1 MVGFFPGFKMPYH
14 IVNTIASRVWRK
26 CGLEDVMTT
35 ANGYMLFRF
44 KSEEEMQAVLEKG
57 PWMFGGKTIILQQ
70 WHPRFCF
77 DKSKISTL
85 PVWIRIHGLPFP
97 LWSKQGLS
105 LAASMVGRPLSCDE
119 QTYNCTRLEYARV
132 CVEIDASL
140 PFMHHY
146 EIDSPLS
153 SDPIPIAVEYEW
165 KPSRCDRCKI
175 FGHSCSTE
183 PAPLPKEKSQTHKPP
198 IQSQTPPPQQGT
210 PIAIHTQVQPS
221 PGSLAATFPKARQT
235 HELTPTPPQ
244 PMTTQPP
251 VNTTHQNS
259 NIQPTTNHAIIPHTD
274 IQAPHDIPP
283 IPPKPALSQSQKVAQ
298 LSATENHIIAQDS
311 GTVLPDPETS
321 YLSGFNPI
329 TCIESKMDS
338 LRNLSA
344 SSSAAKEDYAETS
357 TTSISS
363 PEHHD
368 ISPPLVR
375 KKKGGKKRK
384 EARGL

>member
-26 CGLEDVMTT
+26 CGLEDVMTI
-35 ANGYMLFRF
+35 ANGYMLFCF

-77 DKSKISTL
+77 DKSKITTL

-105 LAASMVGRPLSCDE
+105 LDASMVGRPLSCDE
-119 QTYNCTRLEYARV
+119 QTYKCTRLEYARV

-140 PFMHHY
+140 PFVHRY

-153 SDPIPIAVEYEW
+153 SDPISIDVEYEW

-175 FGHSCSTE
+175 FGHSCSSK
-183 PAPLPKEKSQTHKPP
+183 PAPPTQENDQAQNPP
-198 IQSQTPPPQQGT
+198 IQSPTPLPQQGT
-210 PIAIHTQVQPS
+210 LIVHTHTALP
-221 PGSLAATFPKARQT
+221 PGSLAVTIPKAGPKLATTTLQPKT
-235 HELTPTPPQ
+235 TKPPT
-244 PMTTQPP
+244 
-251 VNTTHQNS
+251 NTSHQNS
-259 NIQPTTNHAIIPHTD
+259 SIQPSTNHTIIPHTNN
-274 IQAPHDIPP
+274 QTPP
-283 IPPKPALSQSQKVAQ
+283 DPPLIPPKTALLQPQKVARA
-298 LSATENHIIAQDS
+298 SATGNHIIAQDS
-311 GTVLPDPETS
+311 GNVLPAPS
-321 YLSGFNPI
+321 YLSGSNPVP
-329 TCIESKMDS
+329 CIESKMDS
-338 LRNLSA
+338 FRSLSA
-344 SSSAAKEDYAETS
+344 SSSAAKEEYAETS

-368 ISPPLVR
+368 ISPPPSPKTVR
-375 KKKGGKKRK
+375 KKKGG
-384 EARGL
+384 EET

>member
-1 MVGFFPGFKMPYH
+1 MPL
-14 IVNTIASRVWRK
+14 SLL
-26 CGLEDVMTT
+26 CTT
-35 ANGYMLFRF
+35 ARLIAH
-44 KSEEEMQAVLEKG
+44 S
-57 PWMFGGKTIILQQ
+57 P
-70 WHPRFCF
+70 
-77 DKSKISTL
+77 
-85 PVWIRIHGLPFP
+85 
-97 LWSKQGLS
+97 
-105 LAASMVGRPLSCDE
+105 
-119 QTYNCTRLEYARV
+119 QT
-132 CVEIDASL
+132 
-140 PFMHHY
+140 P
-146 EIDSPLS
+146 SPLLWNMS
-153 SDPIPIAVEYEW
+153 GSLLGVTAARFLVI
-165 KPSRCDRCKI
+165 
-175 FGHSCSTE
+175 
-183 PAPLPKEKSQTHKPP
+183 PAPLSPPLSPKKKAKHTSPQSSPKPHP
-198 IQSQTPPPQQGT
+198 LNKEHPLLFTLRCNP
-210 PIAIHTQVQPS
+210 
-221 PGSLAATFPKARQT
+221 PGSLAVTFPKARQT

-259 NIQPTTNHAIIPHTD
+259 NIQPTANHAIIPHTD

-311 GTVLPDPETS
+311 GTVLPDPKTS

-338 LRNLSA
+338 LRSLSA

-357 TTSISS
+357 TASISS